1 MEAFSHNI
9 AKSLY
14 PSLFIGLLVLYANAF
29 PLVNV
34 EVHKHQF
41 VDINV
46 SCETD
51 SSNTSEEAVQ
61 YPYHNTITVNGQF
74 PGPTTLEVN
83 NGDTLEI
90 KIINKA
96 QYNVTIHC
104 SWLRATVYGALII
117 HRRAGESHQFPKPLQ
132 EKHPLYLKTG
142 AAANVPNA
150 FTINGQP
157 GDMYKCSS
165 QGTLTYWLRCR
176 PEAVG
181 GRRHGQT
188 ALQWASGGRRHGC
201 AVAIGKRKGQRSY
214 RSHLSG

>member
-14 PSLFIGLLVLYANAF
+14 PFLFIGLLVLYANAF

-41 VDINV
+41 VIQATPGKRL
-46 SCETD
+46 C
-51 SSNTSEEAVQ
+51 NT
-61 YPYHNTITVNGQF
+61 HNTITVNGQF
-74 PGPTTLEVN
+74 PGPTLEVN

-117 HRRAGESHQFPKPLQ
+117 HPRAGESHPFPKPTRETPVILGEWWDANPIDVIRQ
-132 EKHPLYLKTG
+132 TQKTG
-142 AAANVPNA
+142 AAPNA

-157 GDMYKCSS
+157 GDLYKCSS
-165 QGTLTYWLRCR
+165 QGTLTYC
-176 PEAVG
+176 

-214 RSHLSG
+214 RNHLSG